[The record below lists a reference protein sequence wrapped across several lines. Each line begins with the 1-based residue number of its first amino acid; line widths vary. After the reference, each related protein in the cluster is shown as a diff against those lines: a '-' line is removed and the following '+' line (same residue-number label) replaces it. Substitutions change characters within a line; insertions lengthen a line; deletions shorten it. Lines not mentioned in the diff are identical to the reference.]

1 MRKIIVLILILI
13 ASSAVF
19 AADGYTEADLTTG
32 DWSFISGAF
41 EGGSYSG
48 SFRQTKTVA
57 GSTRSFVSTGC
68 IQITSGYGIV
78 WYTEKPYAS
87 ILAVGKDVLIQK
99 IRDGQPTHLDMAQN
113 PVYTQIA
120 TTLECVFCA
129 DFSVMS
135 DTFRTFISVDGDK
148 WSLKLI
154 PKNKAVSS
162 FMESMVLTGSDTFE
176 SLTLNETTG
185 DTITYEFSD
194 MENREPT
201 DEELA
206 VWSL

>member
-1 MRKIIVLILILI
+1 MRKTAVLILILFVSFSLW
-13 ASSAVF
+13 AT
-19 AADGYTEADLTTG
+19 DGYTEADLSSGT
-32 DWSFISGAF
+32 WSFLSGAF
-41 EGGSYSG
+41 AGGRCTG
-48 SFRQTKTVA
+48 FFRQTKTVA
-57 GSTRSFVSTGC
+57 GSTRSFVSTGR
-68 IQITSGYGIV
+68 IQIASGYGIV

-87 ILAVGKDVLIQK
+87 VLAVGRDVLIQK
-99 IRDGQPTHLDMAQN
+99 IRDGQPTHLDMTQN

-120 TTLECVFCA
+120 TTLECVFSA

-135 DTFRTFISVDGDK
+135 DTFRTYVYVDGK
-148 WSLKLI
+148 SWSLKLI

-162 FMESMVLTGSDTFE
+162 FMESMVLSGSDTFE

-185 DTITYEFSD
+185 DTITYEFSG
-194 MENREPT
+194 MESREPT

>member
-1 MRKIIVLILILI
+1 MRKTAVLILILFV
-13 ASSAVF
+13 SFSLSAT
-19 AADGYTEADLTTG
+19 DGYTEADLTTG

-41 EGGSYSG
+41 GDGSCTG
-48 SFRQTKTVA
+48 SFRQTRTVA
-57 GSTRSFVSTGC
+57 GSTRTFVSTGR
-68 IQITSGYGIV
+68 IQIASGYGIV

-87 ILAVGKDVLIQK
+87 ILAVGRDVLIQK

-120 TTLECVFCA
+120 TTLECVFSA
-129 DFSVMS
+129 DFSVM
-135 DTFRTFISVDGDK
+135 DETFRTYVSGDGTS
-148 WSLKLI
+148 WSLRLE
-154 PKNKAVSS
+154 PRNTAVSS
-162 FMESMVLTGSDTFE
+162 FMESMVLSGSDTFE

-185 DTITYEFSD
+185 DTIIYEFSG
-194 MENREPT
+194 MESREPT